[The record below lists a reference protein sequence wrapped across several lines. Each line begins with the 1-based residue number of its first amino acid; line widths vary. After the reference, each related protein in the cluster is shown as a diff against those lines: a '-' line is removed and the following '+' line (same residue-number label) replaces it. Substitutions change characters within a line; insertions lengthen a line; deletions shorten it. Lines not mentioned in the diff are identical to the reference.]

1 MIEQQL
7 KLLHSFI
14 AVALPG
20 GVSIACVDNNGAT
33 DVVVHADDVSLTRSY
48 GASGALV
55 AVILNAA
62 DAPTVGKTID

>member
-20 GVSIACVDNNGAT
+20 GVSIAYVDNNGAT
-33 DVVVHADDVSLTRSY
+33 DVVVHAGDVSLTRSY
-48 GASGALV
+48 GAGALV
-55 AVILNAA
+55 AVILHAA
-62 DAPTVGKTID
+62 DAPTEGETID